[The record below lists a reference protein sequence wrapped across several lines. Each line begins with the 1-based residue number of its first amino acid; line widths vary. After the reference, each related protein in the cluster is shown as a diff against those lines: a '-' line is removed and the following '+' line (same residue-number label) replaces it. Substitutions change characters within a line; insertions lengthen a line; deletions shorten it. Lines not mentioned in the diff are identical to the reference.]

1 MKKILLSLI
10 FTVLCTLVAYGQ
22 TVTVTGANI
31 TPDPLDGISLNGE
44 GIGTFTFT
52 ENDGVAAPA
61 SAFGMPNVTIS
72 ISLQYVELT
81 DADVAGITGTV
92 LSYFT
97 VSYDAG
103 NNVLVFQ
110 QSSEIPASFSGNIS
124 MPLTVTQNSTENQ
137 SFNGFNV
144 NIAAI
149 DGPTD
154 APGSTAFF
162 THTRGVLADVD
173 ITDTSFPGDTL
184 DLSVSDAD
192 LNEDPSVAETVN
204 VIVKNDTTGESE
216 VIILT
221 ETGPNTGVF
230 TGTVDTIYGV
240 SAGANNDGL
249 INTQVGDTVTIFYND
264 QLDENGTLTVLT
276 DVDNVL
282 GGITG
287 IVDITDTSIPGDTLD
302 VVVTDGD
309 LNENPSV
316 AETLNVVVVNEET
329 GESEVVTLTE
339 TGPDTGVF
347 AGTVDTIYGVVAGV
361 DNDGVFNTQA
371 GDSVTVTYDDELDEV
386 GSNPGPITD
395 TDLVLG
401 GVTGEVTI
409 TDTSIPGDTLDVV
422 VTDND
427 LNLDVNIID
436 TVDVVVVNDQTG
448 ESEVVT
454 LTETGPD
461 TGVFAGTVDTVF
473 GEMAGTNDDGT
484 LNTQAGNTVTVTY
497 DDELDNTGDN
507 PAPVTDTDNVIGGVT
522 GEVTIT
528 ETSIPGDTLDIV
540 VTDNDLNQDIN
551 NIEAI
556 EVIVVNDETGES
568 ELVTL
573 TETGAD
579 TGIFEG
585 TVDTVF
591 GDIAGTDNDGIFN
604 TQAGDTV
611 TVTYDDE
618 LDTLGNDPTAVSDT
632 DTVIG
637 GVTGKVEITE
647 TSIPGD
653 ALNIIVTDND
663 LNLDITSVDTIDVV
677 VINDQTG
684 ETETITLTETGV
696 DTGIFEGTVG
706 TEYGINAGAND
717 DGIFNTQAGDTVTVT
732 YDDELDSNGNNPNP
746 ISDTDNVLGGIT
758 GVVDITD
765 TSVPGDTLDISVTDN
780 DLNEDI
786 TAIETIEVIVIND
799 NTGESEI
806 ITLTETGADTGVF
819 EGTVE
824 TLSGI
829 IAGTDNDGV
838 FNTQAGDTVTVTY
851 DDVLDVTGSNP
862 APVSDSDTVLGG
874 VTGTVDITNL
884 SIPGDTLD
892 IVVTDNDL
900 NEDSLTIE
908 TIEVV
913 VVNDVTGESET
924 ITLTETGIDTGVFT
938 GDVDTEY
945 GVTAGTDNDGIFNTQ
960 SGDTVTVTYDDEFD
974 AIGANPDAI
983 TDTNTV
989 GNLPDFGPVI
999 FTGTTTVAGDSGNVD
1014 FRVFVAEYN
1023 DRQSNGTDAVELRI
1037 PKNSAFILTYDSSL
1051 TTLNGAPVSN
1061 ADWIFDDSSPV
1072 LYKFIY
1078 VGNGG
1083 VFEGLTASIVGINAV
1098 YNPLPNTNGI
1108 FPIQATVRYFSGGEV
1123 NNSNNDDF
1131 DYIEYNNN

>member
-1 MKKILLSLI
+1 MKKNLFLLI
-10 FTVLCTLVAYGQ
+10 FTFLCSLATYGQ
-22 TVTVTGANI
+22 TVTVTDANVS
-31 TPDPLDGISLNGE
+31 PDPLDGLSLNGE
-44 GIGTFTFT
+44 GIGTFVFT
-52 ENDGVAAPA
+52 ENDGVAVPA

-81 DADVAGITGTV
+81 DADLAGITGTV

-97 VSYDAG
+97 VNYDAG

-110 QSSEIPASFSGNIS
+110 QSSEIPANFSGNIS

-154 APGSTAFF
+154 APGSTAYF

-192 LNEDPSVAETVN
+192 LNEDPSIAETVN
-204 VIVKNDTTGESE
+204 VIVKNDITDESE
-216 VIILT
+216 VITLI

-309 LNENPSV
+309 LNENASV

-347 AGTVDTIYGVVAGV
+347 AGTVDTVYGVVAGV

-409 TDTSIPGDTLDVV
+409 TDTSIPGDTLEVV

-436 TVDVVVVNDQTG
+436 TIDVVVVNDQTG

-454 LTETGPD
+454 LTETGFD

-540 VTDNDLNQDIN
+540 VTDNDLNQDVD
-551 NIEAI
+551 NIESI

-591 GDIAGTDNDGIFN
+591 GDNAGTDNDGIFN

-618 LDTLGNDPTAVSDT
+618 LDTFGNDPTAVSDT

-653 ALNIIVTDND
+653 TLNIIVTDND

-677 VINDQTG
+677 VINDQTD

-696 DTGIFEGTVG
+696 DTGVFEGTVDTEFGDVAG
-706 TEYGINAGAND
+706 TDN

-732 YDDELDSNGNNPNP
+732 YDDELDSNGNNPDP
-746 ISDTDNVLGGIT
+746 ITDTDNVLGGVT

-780 DLNEDI
+780 DLNQDI
-786 TAIETIEVIVIND
+786 NVIETIEVIVIND

-824 TLSGI
+824 TVSGI
-829 IAGTDNDGV
+829 MAGTDNDGV

-851 DDVLDVTGSNP
+851 DDILDVTGSDP
-862 APVSDSDTVLGG
+862 APISDSNTVFGG

-900 NEDSLTIE
+900 NQDANSIE

-913 VVNDVTGESET
+913 VINDVTGESET
-924 ITLTETGIDTGVFT
+924 ITLTETGVDTGVFT
-938 GDVDTEY
+938 GTVDTVY
-945 GVTAGTDNDGIFNTQ
+945 GETAGTDNDGIFNTQ

-974 AIGANPDAI
+974 EIGSNPDAI
-983 TDTNTV
+983 SDTNTV

-1023 DRQSNGTDAVELRI
+1023 DRQSNGTDTVELRI

-1061 ADWIFDDSSPV
+1061 SDWIFDDSSPV

>member
-1 MKKILLSLI
+1 MKKNLLPLI
-10 FTVLCTLVAYGQ
+10 FTFLCTLVTYGQ
-22 TVTVTGANI
+22 TVTVTEANI
-31 TPDPLDGISLNGE
+31 TPDPLDGIALNGE
-44 GIGTFTFT
+44 GIGTFIFT

-61 SAFGMPNVTIS
+61 SAFGMPNVTIT

-81 DADVAGITGTV
+81 DADVTGITGTV

-97 VSYDAG
+97 VSYDAV
-103 NNVLVFQ
+103 NKLLYFY
-110 QSSEIPASFSGNIS
+110 QSAEIPAGFSGNIS

-192 LNEDPSVAETVN
+192 LNENSLVAETVN
-204 VIVKNDTTGESE
+204 VIVKNDITGESE

-240 SAGANNDGL
+240 SAGANNDGI

-316 AETLNVVVVNEET
+316 AETLDVVVVNEET

-347 AGTVDTIYGVVAGV
+347 AGTVDTVYGVVAGV
-361 DNDGVFNTQA
+361 DNDGTFNTQA

-427 LNLDVNIID
+427 LNLNVNSID
-436 TVDVVVVNDQTG
+436 TIDVVVVNDQTG
-448 ESEVVT
+448 ETETIT
-454 LTETGPD
+454 LTESGVD
-461 TGVFAGTVDTVF
+461 TGVFEGTVDTVF
-473 GEMAGTNDDGT
+473 GDMAGTNDDGT

-497 DDELDNTGDN
+497 DDELDNTGNN
-507 PAPVTDTDNVIGGVT
+507 PAPITDTDDVVGGVT

-551 NIEAI
+551 TIETI

-568 ELVTL
+568 EIITL

-585 TVDTVF
+585 SVDTVF
-591 GDIAGTDNDGIFN
+591 GDIAGTDNDGVFN

-618 LDTLGNDPTAVSDT
+618 LDTLGNDPTPLSDT
-632 DTVIG
+632 DTVLG
-637 GVTGKVEITE
+637 GITGKVEITE

-653 ALNIIVTDND
+653 TLDIIVTDND

-677 VINDQTG
+677 VVNDQTG

-696 DTGIFEGTVG
+696 DTGVFEGTVD
-706 TEYGINAGAND
+706 TEYGVDAGAND

-732 YDDELDSNGNNPNP
+732 YDDELDSNGNNPDP
-746 ISDTDNVLGGIT
+746 ITDTDNVLGGIT

-765 TSVPGDTLDISVTDN
+765 TSVPGDTLDISVADN
-780 DLNEDI
+780 DLNQDI
-786 TAIETIEVIVIND
+786 NIIETIEVIVVND

-806 ITLTETGADTGVF
+806 ITLTETGADTGIF

-824 TLSGI
+824 TVSGI

-851 DDVLDVTGSNP
+851 DDVLDVTGSDP
-862 APVSDSDTVLGG
+862 TPITDVDTVLGG
-874 VTGTVDITNL
+874 VTGTVDITDL

-900 NEDSLTIE
+900 NENPLTIE
-908 TIEVV
+908 IIEVV
-913 VVNDVTGESET
+913 VINDVTGESET
-924 ITLTETGIDTGVFT
+924 VTLTETGVDTGVFT
-938 GDVDTEY
+938 GTVDTEY

-974 AIGANPDAI
+974 AIGSDPDAI

-999 FTGTTTVAGDSGNVD
+999 FTGTTTVAGDSGIVD

-1037 PKNSAFILTYDSSL
+1037 TKNSAFIITYDSSL

-1061 ADWIFDDSSPV
+1061 ADWIFDDSNPI
-1072 LYKFIY
+1072 LYKFTY

-1083 VFEGLTASIVGINAV
+1083 VFEGLTASILGINAV

-1108 FPIQATVRYFSGGEV
+1108 FPIQATIRYFSGGEV

>member
-1 MKKILLSLI
+1 MNKNLLPLI
-10 FTVLCTLVAYGQ
+10 FTFLCTLVAYGQ
-22 TVTVTGANI
+22 TVTVTEANI
-31 TPDPLDGISLNGE
+31 TPDPLDGIALNGE

-52 ENDGVAAPA
+52 ENDGIAAPA

-162 THTRGVLADVD
+162 THTRGVLAEVD

-192 LNEDPSVAETVN
+192 LNENPSVAETVN
-204 VIVKNDTTGESE
+204 VIVKNDITGESE
-216 VIILT
+216 VITLT

-240 SAGANNDGL
+240 SAGANNDGI

-316 AETLNVVVVNEET
+316 AETLDVVVVNEET
-329 GESEVVTLTE
+329 GESEVVTLIE

-347 AGTVDTIYGVVAGV
+347 AGTVDTVYGVVAGV
-361 DNDGVFNTQA
+361 DNDGTFNTQA
-371 GDSVTVTYDDELDEV
+371 GDSVIVTYDDELDEV

-409 TDTSIPGDTLDVV
+409 TDTSIPGDTLDIV

-427 LNLDVNIID
+427 LNLDITSID
-436 TVDVVVVNDQTG
+436 TIDVVVVNDQTG
-448 ESEVVT
+448 ETETIT
-454 LTETGPD
+454 LTESGID
-461 TGVFAGTVDTVF
+461 TGVFEGTVDTIF
-473 GEMAGTNDDGT
+473 GDMAGTNDDGT

-507 PAPVTDTDNVIGGVT
+507 PAPITDVDNVIGGVT

-528 ETSIPGDTLDIV
+528 ETSIPGDTLEIV
-540 VTDNDLNQDIN
+540 VTDNDLNQN
-551 NIEAI
+551 TNSVETI
-556 EVIVVNDETGES
+556 EVVVINDETGES
-568 ELVTL
+568 EIVTL

-591 GDIAGTDNDGIFN
+591 GDIAGTDNDGVFN

-618 LDTLGNDPTAVSDT
+618 LDNLGNDPTAVSDT

-653 ALNIIVTDND
+653 TLDIIVTDND
-663 LNLDITSVDTIDVV
+663 LNLDITSIDTIDVV
-677 VINDQTG
+677 VVNDATG

-696 DTGIFEGTVG
+696 DTGVFEGTVD
-706 TEYGINAGAND
+706 TEYGIDAGANE

-732 YDDELDSNGNNPNP
+732 YDDELDSNGNNPDP
-746 ISDTDNVLGGIT
+746 ITDTDNVLGGVT

-765 TSVPGDTLDISVTDN
+765 TSVPGDTLDISVADN
-780 DLNEDI
+780 DLNQDI
-786 TAIETIEVIVIND
+786 DTIETIEVIVVND

-806 ITLTETGADTGVF
+806 IILTETGADTGVF

-824 TLSGI
+824 TVSGI

-862 APVSDSDTVLGG
+862 TPISDVDTVLGG
-874 VTGTVDITNL
+874 VTGTVDVTDL

-900 NEDSLTIE
+900 NENPLTIE
-908 TIEVV
+908 SIEVV
-913 VVNDVTGESET
+913 VINDITGESET

-938 GDVDTEY
+938 GTVETEY

-960 SGDTVTVTYDDEFD
+960 AGDTVTVTYDDEFD
-974 AIGANPDAI
+974 AIGSDPDAI
-983 TDTNTV
+983 TDTDIV

-999 FTGTTTVAGDSGNVD
+999 FTGTTTVAGDSGIVD

-1037 PKNSAFILTYDSSL
+1037 TKNSAFIITYDSSL

-1061 ADWIFDDSSPV
+1061 ADWVFDDSNPI
-1072 LYKFIY
+1072 LYKFTY

-1083 VFEGLTASIVGINAV
+1083 VFEGLTASILGINAV

>member
-204 VIVKNDTTGESE
+204 VIVKNDITGESE

-240 SAGANNDGL
+240 SAGANNDEL

-401 GVTGEVTI
+401 GVTGEVTV

-653 ALNIIVTDND
+653 TLNIIVTDND
-663 LNLDITSVDTIDVV
+663 LNLDITSVDSIDVV

-696 DTGIFEGTVG
+696 DTGVFEGTVNTVFGDIAG
-706 TEYGINAGAND
+706 TDN

-732 YDDELDSNGNNPNP
+732 YDDELDSNGNNPDP
-746 ISDTDNVLGGIT
+746 ITDTDNVLGGVT

-824 TLSGI
+824 TVSGI

-838 FNTQAGDTVTVTY
+838 FNSQAGDTITVTY

-862 APVSDSDTVLGG
+862 SPVSDVDTVLGG

-900 NEDSLTIE
+900 NEDPLTIE

-913 VVNDVTGESET
+913 IVNDVTGESET

-938 GDVDTEY
+938 GAVDTEY

-974 AIGANPDAI
+974 AIGSDPDAI

-1051 TTLNGAPVSN
+1051 TTINGAPVSN

-1072 LYKFIY
+1072 LYKFTY

-1098 YNPLPNTNGI
+1098 YNPSPNTNGI

>member
-1 MKKILLSLI
+1 M
-10 FTVLCTLVAYGQ
+10 
-22 TVTVTGANI
+22 
-31 TPDPLDGISLNGE
+31 
-44 GIGTFTFT
+44 
-52 ENDGVAAPA
+52 
-61 SAFGMPNVTIS
+61 
-72 ISLQYVELT
+72 
-81 DADVAGITGTV
+81 
-92 LSYFT
+92 
-97 VSYDAG
+97 
-103 NNVLVFQ
+103 
-110 QSSEIPASFSGNIS
+110 
-124 MPLTVTQNSTENQ
+124 
-137 SFNGFNV
+137 
-144 NIAAI
+144 
-149 DGPTD
+149 
-154 APGSTAFF
+154 
-162 THTRGVLADVD
+162 
-173 ITDTSFPGDTL
+173 

-192 LNEDPSVAETVN
+192 LNENPSVAETVN
-204 VIVKNDTTGESE
+204 VIVKNDITGESE
-216 VIILT
+216 VITLT

-240 SAGANNDGL
+240 SAGANNDGI

-309 LNENPSV
+309 LNANPSV
-316 AETLNVVVVNEET
+316 ADTLAVVVVNEET
-329 GESEVVTLTE
+329 GESEVVTLIE

-347 AGTVDTIYGVVAGV
+347 AGTVDTVYGVGAGV
-361 DNDGVFNTQA
+361 DNDGTFNTQA

-409 TDTSIPGDTLDVV
+409 TDTSIPGDTLDIV

-427 LNLDVNIID
+427 LNLDITSIDIIE
-436 TVDVVVVNDQTG
+436 VVVVNDQTG
-448 ESEVVT
+448 ETETIT
-454 LTETGPD
+454 LTESGVD
-461 TGVFAGTVDTVF
+461 TGVFEGTVETIF
-473 GEMAGTNDDGT
+473 GDMAGTNDDGT
-484 LNTQAGNTVTVTY
+484 FNTQAGNTVTVTY
-497 DDELDNTGDN
+497 DDELDNTGNN
-507 PAPVTDTDNVIGGVT
+507 PAPITDVDDVIGGVT

-551 NIEAI
+551 SIEAI
-556 EVIVVNDETGES
+556 EVIVINDETGES
-568 ELVTL
+568 EIITL

-618 LDTLGNDPTAVSDT
+618 LDTLGNDPTPLSDT
-632 DTVIG
+632 DTVLG

-653 ALNIIVTDND
+653 TLDIIVTDND
-663 LNLDITSVDTIDVV
+663 LNLDITSIDIIDVIV
-677 VINDQTG
+677 VNEATG

-696 DTGIFEGTVG
+696 DTGVFEGTVD
-706 TEYGINAGAND
+706 TEYGVDAGANE

-732 YDDELDSNGNNPNP
+732 YDDELDSNGNNPDP
-746 ISDTDNVLGGIT
+746 ITDTDNVLGGIT

-765 TSVPGDTLDISVTDN
+765 TSVPGDTLDISVADN
-780 DLNEDI
+780 DLNQDI
-786 TAIETIEVIVIND
+786 NTIQTIEVIVVND

-824 TLSGI
+824 TVSGI

-862 APVSDSDTVLGG
+862 TPISDVDTVLGG
-874 VTGTVDITNL
+874 VTGTVDITDL

-900 NEDSLTIE
+900 NENPLTVE

-913 VVNDVTGESET
+913 VINDVTGESET
-924 ITLTETGIDTGVFT
+924 ITLTETGVDTGVFT
-938 GDVDTEY
+938 GTVETEY

-974 AIGANPDAI
+974 AIGSDPEAI

-999 FTGTTTVAGDSGNVD
+999 FTGTTTVAGDSGIVD

-1023 DRQSNGTDAVELRI
+1023 DRQSNGSDAVELRI
-1037 PKNSAFILTYDSSL
+1037 TKNSAFILTYDSSL

-1061 ADWIFDDSSPV
+1061 ADWTFDDSNPI
-1072 LYKFIY
+1072 LYKFTY

-1083 VFEGLTASIVGINAV
+1083 VFEGLTASILGINAV
-1098 YNPLPNTNGI
+1098 YNSLPNTNGI

>member
-1 MKKILLSLI
+1 MKKFQLSLI
-10 FTVLCTLVAYGQ
+10 FIFLCTLVVYGQ
-22 TVTVTGANI
+22 TVTVTGADV
-31 TPDPLDGISLNGE
+31 TPDPLDGIALNGE

-61 SAFGMPNVTIS
+61 SAFGMPNVTIT

-81 DADVAGITGTV
+81 DADVTGITGTV

-97 VSYDAG
+97 VSYDAV
-103 NNVLVFQ
+103 NKLLYFY
-110 QSSEIPASFSGNIS
+110 QSAEIPAGFSGNIS

-192 LNEDPSVAETVN
+192 LNENSLVAETVN
-204 VIVKNDTTGESE
+204 VIVKNDITGESE

-240 SAGANNDGL
+240 SAGANNDGI

-309 LNENPSV
+309 LNENTS
-316 AETLNVVVVNEET
+316 
-329 GESEVVTLTE
+329 SI
-339 TGPDTGVF
+339 
-347 AGTVDTIYGVVAGV
+347 DTI
-361 DNDGVFNTQA
+361 
-371 GDSVTVTYDDELDEV
+371 
-386 GSNPGPITD
+386 
-395 TDLVLG
+395 
-401 GVTGEVTI
+401 
-409 TDTSIPGDTLDVV
+409 
-422 VTDND
+422 
-427 LNLDVNIID
+427 
-436 TVDVVVVNDQTG
+436 DVVVVNDQTG
-448 ESEVVT
+448 ETETIT
-454 LTETGPD
+454 LTESGVD
-461 TGVFAGTVDTVF
+461 TGVFEGTVDTVF
-473 GEMAGTNDDGT
+473 GDMAGTNDDGT

-497 DDELDNTGDN
+497 DDELDNTGNN
-507 PAPVTDTDNVIGGVT
+507 PAPITDTDDVVGGVT

-551 NIEAI
+551 TIETI

-568 ELVTL
+568 EIITL

-585 TVDTVF
+585 SVDTVF
-591 GDIAGTDNDGIFN
+591 GDIAGTDNDGVFN

-618 LDTLGNDPTAVSDT
+618 LDTLGNDPTPLSDT
-632 DTVIG
+632 DTVLG
-637 GVTGKVEITE
+637 GITGKVEITE

-653 ALNIIVTDND
+653 TLDIIVTDND

-677 VINDQTG
+677 VVNDQTG

-696 DTGIFEGTVG
+696 DTGVFEGTVD
-706 TEYGINAGAND
+706 TEYGVDAGAND

-732 YDDELDSNGNNPNP
+732 YDDELDSNGNNPDP
-746 ISDTDNVLGGIT
+746 ITDTDNVLGGIT

-765 TSVPGDTLDISVTDN
+765 TSVPGDTLDISVADN
-780 DLNEDI
+780 DLNQDI
-786 TAIETIEVIVIND
+786 NIIETIEVIVVND

-806 ITLTETGADTGVF
+806 ITLTETGADTGIF

-824 TLSGI
+824 TVSGI

-838 FNTQAGDTVTVTY
+838 LNTQAGDTVTVTY
-851 DDVLDVTGSNP
+851 DDVLDVTGSDP
-862 APVSDSDTVLGG
+862 TPVTDVDTVLGG
-874 VTGTVDITNL
+874 VTGTVDITDL

-900 NEDSLTIE
+900 NENPLTIE
-908 TIEVV
+908 IIEVV
-913 VVNDVTGESET
+913 VINDVTGESET
-924 ITLTETGIDTGVFT
+924 VTLTETGVDTGVFT
-938 GDVDTEY
+938 GTVDTEY

-974 AIGANPDAI
+974 AIGSDPDAI

-999 FTGTTTVAGDSGNVD
+999 FTGTTTVAGDSGIVD

-1037 PKNSAFILTYDSSL
+1037 TKNSAFIITYDSGL

-1061 ADWIFDDSSPV
+1061 ADWIFDDSNPI
-1072 LYKFIY
+1072 LYKFTY

-1083 VFEGLTASIVGINAV
+1083 VFEGLTASILGINAV

>member
-1 MKKILLSLI
+1 MKKIILPLI
-10 FTVLCTLVAYGQ
+10 FTFLCSLVTYGQ
-22 TVTVTGANI
+22 TVTVSDANI
-31 TPDPLDGISLNGE
+31 APDPLDGISLNGE

-97 VSYDAG
+97 VRYDAG
-103 NNVLVFQ
+103 NNVLVFE
-110 QSSEIPASFSGNIS
+110 QSSDIPASFSGNVS
-124 MPLTVTQNSTENQ
+124 MPLTVIQNSTENQ

-149 DGPTD
+149 DGPTE

-192 LNEDPSVAETVN
+192 LNENPSVAETVN
-204 VIVKNDTTGESE
+204 VIVKNDITGESE
-216 VIILT
+216 VITLT

-230 TGTVDTIYGV
+230 TGTVDTVYGT
-240 SAGANNDGL
+240 SAGANNDGI

-282 GGITG
+282 GGVTG

-302 VVVTDGD
+302 ILVTDGD
-309 LNENPSV
+309 LNENPAV
-316 AETLNVVVVNEET
+316 AE
-329 GESEVVTLTE
+329 
-339 TGPDTGVF
+339 
-347 AGTVDTIYGVVAGV
+347 
-361 DNDGVFNTQA
+361 
-371 GDSVTVTYDDELDEV
+371 
-386 GSNPGPITD
+386 
-395 TDLVLG
+395 
-401 GVTGEVTI
+401 
-409 TDTSIPGDTLDVV
+409 TLDVV
-422 VTDND
+422 VIN
-427 LNLDVNIID
+427 NE
-436 TVDVVVVNDQTG
+436 TG

-473 GEMAGTNDDGT
+473 GTVAGVDNDGTFNTQAGDSIIVTYDDVLDDVGSNPAPITDTDLVLGGVTGQVTITETSIPGDTLEVVVTDNDLNQDIDSIESIEVVVVNDQTGESETITLTETGIDTGIFEGTVDTVFGDVAGTNDDGVI
-484 LNTQAGNTVTVTY
+484 NTQAGNTVTVTY
-497 DDELDNTGDN
+497 DDELNNIGDN
-507 PAPVTDTDNVIGGVT
+507 PAPITDVDDVIGGVT

-528 ETSIPGDTLDIV
+528 ETSIPGDTLEIV
-540 VTDNDLNQDIN
+540 VTDNDLNQN
-551 NIEAI
+551 PSSVETI
-556 EVIVVNDETGES
+556 EVVVINDETGES
-568 ELVTL
+568 ETIIL
-573 TETGAD
+573 TETGID

-591 GDIAGTDNDGIFN
+591 GDVAGTNDDGVFN

-618 LDTLGNDPTAVSDT
+618 LDVLGNDPAAISDT
-632 DTVIG
+632 DTVLG
-637 GVTGKVEITE
+637 GVTGKVDITE

-653 ALNIIVTDND
+653 TLEIVVTDND
-663 LNLDITSVDTIDVV
+663 LNQDINTIESIEVV
-677 VINDQTG
+677 VINNETG
-684 ETETITLTETGV
+684 ESETITLTETGV
-696 DTGIFEGTVG
+696 DTGIFEGTVD
-706 TEYGINAGAND
+706 TQYGITAGTND
-717 DGIFNTQAGDTVTVT
+717 DGVFNTQAGDTVTVT
-732 YDDELDSNGNNPNP
+732 YNDELDSNGNNPDP
-746 ISDTDNVLGGIT
+746 INDTDTVLGGIT

-765 TSVPGDTLDISVTDN
+765 TSVPGDTLDISVVDN
-780 DLNEDI
+780 DLNQDI
-786 TAIETIEVIVIND
+786 NTIETIEVLVIND
-799 NTGESEI
+799 ITGESEL
-806 ITLTETGADTGVF
+806 ITLTETGIDTGVF
-819 EGTVE
+819 TGTVD
-824 TLSGI
+824 TVSGI
-829 IAGTDNDGV
+829 VAGSDNDGV

-851 DDVLDVTGSNP
+851 DDELDVTGSNP
-862 APVSDSDTVLGG
+862 APISDVDNVLGG

-892 IVVTDNDL
+892 IIVTDNDL
-900 NEDSLTIE
+900 NEDPSIVE
-908 TIEVV
+908 VIEVIV
-913 VVNDVTGESET
+913 ENDVTGESET
-924 ITLTETGIDTGVFT
+924 ITLTETGPNTGIFT
-938 GDVDTEY
+938 GTVDTEY

-974 AIGANPDAI
+974 AIGADPDPI

-999 FTGTTTVAGDSGNVD
+999 FTGMTTVAGDSGNVD

-1037 PKNSAFILTYDSSL
+1037 PKNSSFIITYDSTL

-1072 LYKFIY
+1072 LYKFTY

-1123 NNSNNDDF
+1123 NNLNNDDF